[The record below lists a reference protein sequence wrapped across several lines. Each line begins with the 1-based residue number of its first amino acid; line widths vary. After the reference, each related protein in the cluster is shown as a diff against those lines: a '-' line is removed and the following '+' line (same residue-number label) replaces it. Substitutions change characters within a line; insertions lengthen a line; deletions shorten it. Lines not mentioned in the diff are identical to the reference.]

1 MPINKT
7 DISYLNLAFEKAR
20 LNLGNT
26 GDNPSVGC
34 VITKNGAVI
43 SSASTEY
50 KKGRPHAEFKALMKK
65 INFKNST
72 LYSTLEPCSHME
84 KFAQI

>member
-34 VITKNGAVI
+34 VITKTV
-43 SSASTEY
+43 
-50 KKGRPHAEFKALMKK
+50 L
-65 INFKNST
+65 
-72 LYSTLEPCSHME
+72 
-84 KFAQI
+84 